1 MKKLY
6 ILFLFAIATAG
17 VNAQVVFKNG
27 IKSNTTYTTNR
38 EMTMVM
44 NMTPPEALAAIAG
57 GQGLTMN
64 MVLNSTT
71 ILTTMSKDGSGQ
83 IPLSFTS
90 KVGTN
95 KITMNGQEMPSNM
108 IPADEANMTCTG
120 KYDGSKIIIESISG
134 KTMDDSLRTMMN
146 KIIENAMNTTKFPD
160 HALKV
165 GDSFT
170 SDAPFAM
177 PLPGMS
183 QKSPMDVKAT
193 YKLVSLNNGIGV
205 FDMTIGVNANVNQAA
220 AGQDVGVKV
229 SGSGTGTMT
238 FDSKKEYYTAMDMK
252 MAIDF
257 GINTG
262 GMDMKGKGDLTIN
275 DKVDIGPK

>member
-1 MKKLY
+1 MKKLF
-6 ILFLFAIATAG
+6 ILFLFAAVAAG
-17 VNAQVVFKNG
+17 ASAQVIFKNA
-27 IKSNTTYTTNR
+27 IKPNTTYTTNR

-44 NMTPPEALAAIAG
+44 NMTPPEALAAMAG

-64 MVLNSTT
+64 MMLNSTT

-83 IPLSFTS
+83 IPLTFTS
-90 KVGTN
+90 KIGTN
-95 KITMNGQEMPSNM
+95 KITMNGQELPSTM
-108 IPADEANMTCTG
+108 IPADDANMTCTG
-120 KYDGSKIIIESISG
+120 KYDGRKIIVESISG

-170 SDAPFAM
+170 SDAPFAL

-183 QKSPMDVKAT
+183 QKSAMDVKST
-193 YKLVSLNNGIGV
+193 YKLVSLNNGVGV
-205 FDMTIGVNANVNQAA
+205 FDLTFGINADVNQAA

-238 FDSKKEYYTAMDMK
+238 FDSKKEFYTAMNMK

-275 DKVDIGPK
+275 DKVDIASK